1 MASSPLG
8 VGGFASARAL
18 STRNDDPTKAS
29 RPWDIDRD
37 GFVLGDGAGV
47 VVLEELEHAKK
58 RNAKIYAELKG
69 YGASADAFHMTLPSE
84 NGEGA
89 QKCMGTVS
97 YTHLT
102 LPTKA

>member
-1 MASSPLG
+1 MICGGAEMASSPLG

-18 STRNDDPTKAS
+18 SIGNDDPTKAS

-58 RNAKIYAELKG
+58 RNAKIYAELKDMEQ
-69 YGASADAFHMTLPSE
+69 ALMLFI
-84 NGEGA
+84 
-89 QKCMGTVS
+89 
-97 YTHLT
+97 
-102 LPTKA
+102 

>member
-1 MASSPLG
+1 MVEQRWHRAHLG

-58 RNAKIYAELKG
+58 EMLKFMQ
-69 YGASADAFHMTLPSE
+69 S
-84 NGEGA
+84 
-89 QKCMGTVS
+89 
-97 YTHLT
+97 
-102 LPTKA
+102 